1 MKQNYLSI
9 EESNQIKEQ
18 LKTNNKKI
26 AALTDKLNLIIE
38 NFPDIKKFVESNNID
53 KQK

>member
-9 EESNQIKEQ
+9 EESNKIKEQ
-18 LKTNNKKI
+18 LKTNNNQI
-26 AALTDKLNLIIE
+26 LALTDKLNLIIE
-38 NFPDIKKFVESNNID
+38 KFPDIKKFVEFKNIN